1 MSERAVIEKIVEA
14 ASSALLGRRAQK
26 DGNGLTAFDSIQLG
40 PPHRTLSN
48 GSVVATFIATTFLSS
63 TLLFLVQPMFAKMLL
78 PRLGGSAA
86 VWNTCV
92 LFFQTTLLL
101 GYLYAHLTL
110 RWLGARRQPPA
121 TRS

>member
-1 MSERAVIEKIVEA
+1 MPRDAKRSGVHTWTMPSRKAIICV
-14 ASSALLGRRAQK
+14 
-26 DGNGLTAFDSIQLG
+26 F
-40 PPHRTLSN
+40 
-48 GSVVATFIATTFLSS
+48 VATAFLSS

-101 GYLYAHLTL
+101 GYLYAHLTV
-110 RWLGARRQPPA
+110 RWLGPRRQGPVHSP
-121 TRS
+121 